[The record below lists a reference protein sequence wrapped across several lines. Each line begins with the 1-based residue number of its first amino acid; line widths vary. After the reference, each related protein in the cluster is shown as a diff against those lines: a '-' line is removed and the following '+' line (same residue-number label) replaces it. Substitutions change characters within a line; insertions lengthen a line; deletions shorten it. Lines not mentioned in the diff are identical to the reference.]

1 MPNAKV
7 LSEKQAIVSEL
18 TERLKGSAAGVLV
31 DYSGISVADDTQ
43 LRKKM
48 REAGVNY
55 TVVKN
60 TLLRFA
66 INNCGYEELDSV
78 LNGTTSIATS
88 ADDPVAPAR
97 ILNEYAEKL
106 QSFEIK
112 GGFMD
117 GKIMSVDE
125 ITALAK
131 IPPIPVLRAQVLGT
145 MLAPITSLAIVLK
158 AIAEK
163 NGAPAEEPAA
173 EAAAE

>member
-7 LSEKQAIVSEL
+7 LSEKKAVVDAL

-31 DYSGISVADDTQ
+31 NYSGISVADDTA
-43 LRKKM
+43 LRRKL
-48 REAGVNY
+48 REAGVEY

-66 INNCGYEELDSV
+66 INNVGYEALDEKLS
-78 LNGTTSIATS
+78 GTTSIATS
-88 ADDPVAPAR
+88 AEDPVAPAR
-97 ILNEYAEKL
+97 ILKEYADKL
-106 QSFEIK
+106 PKFELK

-117 GKIMSVDE
+117 GEIMSVE
-125 ITALAK
+125 EVEALAS
-131 IPPIPVLRAQVLGT
+131 IPAIPVLRAQVLGT
-145 MLAPITSLAIVLK
+145 MLAPITSLAVVLK

-163 NGAPAEEPAA
+163 NGAPAAE